1 MEGSSSFRK
10 NRWPFDWA
18 CPAKVNEIVATPK
31 KRYSVRVI
39 ATPQLQGVTR
49 EQTEGEENEVSRKL
63 FVMGGGSVIC
73 GGETLGSQL
82 ITKSLSKGFDGQGLF
97 A

>member
-63 FVMGGGSVIC
+63 FVIG